1 MKQQPESISL
11 SAWTLWRP
19 LLFAALS
26 FAIMCGVSAIYLIVA
41 PLVSGAPAMWPLWF
55 LFAIGITGTTYFM
68 LRRMPRG
75 DLSQRGF
82 IALNNM
88 QVIVMYL
95 ALFGTIIITTQLQ
108 RIAYQMIMMGRA
120 GNTLLVFAVGVASIF
135 ALYILGLG
143 LSNLYAKFR
152 RVRSMGVPVWAA
164 ILSLPFSFGLLW
176 IPGYIL
182 PDNAKVKSCVT
193 VRSAWYEKLTNK
205 IAGSIV
211 TSTLAFV
218 ILMLLS
224 GLLLG
229 LQTLLITGILLLAFF
244 AWRFIYGA
252 AKFQKN
258 ISVVYSWFAVATN
271 IIMIIATIVLIAVNT
286 TTATQNVTVNISDTA
301 PELTE

>member
-182 PDNAKVKSCVT
+182 PDNTKVKSCVT

-229 LQTLLITGILLLAFF
+229 AQSLLITGILLLAFF

-252 AKFQKN
+252 TKFQKN
-258 ISVVYSWFAVATN
+258 ISGVYSWFAVATN